1 MITMKNYNKILWS
14 ALMLV
19 FTAISCNDPY
29 NDNPSENTSG
39 EVGGPHTQTPLD
51 TWLYE
56 RFTQPFNIEVK
67 YRLDASEVDLYKTL
81 TPPDPDHVED
91 VMDVVRKV
99 WIDPYTSLA
108 GDVFIKQY
116 CPKQFVLVGSA
127 RYNFDGSI
135 TLGTAEGGRKVV
147 LYVVNDFTK
156 TDRAEVKEM
165 IHTIE
170 HEFTHIL
177 NQKVPYPAELK
188 AVTSGGYTASWT
200 SVTLAE
206 ARQQGFI
213 TNYAMVSPD
222 EDIAEMVA
230 MLLVEGRQGYEDILS
245 CQTTA
250 ESYTLIKRKEQI
262 IVDYFRKAFGID
274 LYALQAKVQEA
285 MQQVAPVDNGGGT
298 QPSPLLDLWGYGK
311 TYGTL
316 HVDLMTTP
324 ESADVTNRYNYDNQV
339 LHAKNMALDYNYKLS
354 FFDTN
359 QLMLTL
365 YYYNI
370 YAETREYKE
379 ANFIYRISGP
389 YDDGTVDIGLISAD
403 DNATYLVNVLGAQA
417 MYSYF
422 GGTFIPGWAQTCSG
436 LWYPALYPYE
446 APENYL
452 LGVLGN

>member
-1 MITMKNYNKILWS
+1 MTYKKLIWY
-14 ALMLV
+14 ALIVAL
-19 FTAISCNDPY
+19 TAISCSDPY
-29 NDNPSENTSG
+29 NDNPSDNASG
-39 EVGGPHTQTPLD
+39 EVGGPNAQTPLD

-56 RFTQPFNIEVK
+56 RFTLPFNIEVK

-81 TPPDPDHVED
+81 TPPDPAKVED

-108 GDVFIKQY
+108 GDAFIKQY

-147 LYVVNDFTK
+147 LYVINKFVK
-156 TDRAEVKEM
+156 TDRYDVKEM

-177 NQKVPYPAELK
+177 NQKVAYPAELK
-188 AVTSGGYTASWT
+188 EVTAGGYTASWS
-200 SVTLAE
+200 SVSLAE
-206 ARQQGFI
+206 ARQKGFI

-222 EDIAEMVA
+222 EDIAEMVS
-230 MLLVEGRQGYEDILS
+230 MMLVEGKDGYEDILT

-250 ESYTLIKRKEQI
+250 ESYALIKRKEQI
-262 IVDYFRKAFGID
+262 VVEYFKKAFGID
-274 LYALQAKVQEA
+274 LYALQTKVQEA
-285 MQQVAPVDNGGGT
+285 MQVIAPVDDGDGT
-298 QPSPLLDLWGYGK
+298 EPAPLLDLWGYGK
-311 TYGTL
+311 QYATL
-316 HVDLMTTP
+316 HIDLMTMP
-324 ESADVTNRYNYDNQV
+324 ESADVFARYNADNQE
-339 LHAKNMALDYNYKLS
+339 LHKRNMAMDYNYKLS
-354 FFDTN
+354 FFDTD
-359 QLMLTL
+359 QLILTL

-370 YAETREYKE
+370 NSETRVYKE
-379 ANFIYRISGP
+379 ANFIYRITGP

-403 DNATYLVNVLGAQA
+403 DNAEELVTVLGAQA

-436 LWYPALYPYE
+436 LWFPALYPYE
-446 APENYL
+446 APGNYL
-452 LGVLGN
+452 IGALGN

>member
-1 MITMKNYNKILWS
+1 MLIV
-14 ALMLV
+14 AL
-19 FTAISCNDPY
+19 TAISCSDPY
-29 NDNPSENTSG
+29 NDNPSEDASG
-39 EVGGPHTQTPLD
+39 EVGGPKAQTPLD

-56 RFTQPFNIEVK
+56 RFTVPFNIDVK

-81 TPPDPDHVED
+81 TPPDPEKVQD

-108 GDVFIKQY
+108 GDAFIKQY

-147 LYVVNDFTK
+147 LYVVNKFVK
-156 TDRAEVKEM
+156 TDRFAVKEM

-177 NQKVPYPAELK
+177 NQKVAYPAELK
-188 AVTSGGYTASWT
+188 DVTPGGYTASWS
-200 SVTLAE
+200 SVSLAD
-206 ARQQGFI
+206 ARAQGFI

-222 EDIAEMVA
+222 EDIAEMVS
-230 MLLVEGRQGYEDILS
+230 MMLVEGQKGYEDILA

-250 ESYTLIKRKEQI
+250 ESYALIKRKEQI
-262 IVDYFRKAFGID
+262 VVNYFKKAFNID
-274 LYALQAKVQEA
+274 LYALQTAVQAA
-285 MQQVAPVDNGGGT
+285 MQEIAPDNGGGT
-298 QPSPLLDLWGYGK
+298 TEPPPLLTLWGYGK
-311 TYGTL
+311 QYSTL
-316 HVDLMTTP
+316 HVDLMTVP
-324 ESADVTNRYNYDNQV
+324 ESADVTARYNYDNQM
-339 LHAKNMALDYNYKLS
+339 LHQQNMALDYNYRLS

-370 YAETREYKE
+370 NSETRVYKE
-379 ANFIYRISGP
+379 ANFIYRITGP
-389 YDDGTVDIGLISAD
+389 YDDGTIDIGLISAD
-403 DNATYLVNVLGAQA
+403 DNAEDLVTIYGARGMYTYFAGN
-417 MYSYF
+417 
-422 GGTFIPGWAQTCSG
+422 FIPGWAQTCSG

-446 APENYL
+446 APGNYMI
-452 LGVLGN
+452 GILGN